1 MTHRPAAARFIF
13 ITLFLDVLGL
23 GLVVPILPA
32 LVTEFV
38 GGDASLGAAWYGPIV
53 ASYAL
58 MQFIAAPFLGAL
70 SDRFGRRPVLLL
82 ALLGYGI
89 DYIILGFAPTLTWLI
104 IGRMLAGITGASYT
118 TAAAY
123 LADISTPETRAANF
137 GLIGAAFGLGFIAG
151 PALGGLLG
159 ELGPR
164 VPFFVAAA
172 LVLLNVLYG
181 VFVLPE
187 SLPVEKRRPLDV
199 RDLNPFRAIV
209 GLWRVAGL
217 GGLIVTFVI
226 AVMAQRGLESLWVLH
241 NEYRYGWGPLENGG
255 SLALVGLSAA
265 IVQGG
270 LIRRVVPRIGER
282 SAVLFGLLGAAVA
295 QVIFGFAPSG
305 PWILIGIPFAALSGF
320 AIPTLQGIVAGQ
332 VPDDQQGTV
341 QGALT
346 SVLALVAVVAPLVS
360 TAVFTATTGDSAVEL
375 PGAVFFVHAGLYVV
389 AAGVSVWALRV
400 LQNSGRSNA
409 LQVSDIPETEVQ
421 Q

>member
-1 MTHRPAAARFIF
+1 
-13 ITLFLDVLGL
+13 
-23 GLVVPILPA
+23 
-32 LVTEFV
+32 
-38 GGDASLGAAWYGPIV
+38 
-53 ASYAL
+53 
-58 MQFIAAPFLGAL
+58 
-70 SDRFGRRPVLLL
+70 
-82 ALLGYGI
+82 
-89 DYIILGFAPTLTWLI
+89 
-104 IGRMLAGITGASYT
+104 
-118 TAAAY
+118 
-123 LADISTPETRAANF
+123 
-137 GLIGAAFGLGFIAG
+137 
-151 PALGGLLG
+151 
-159 ELGPR
+159 
-164 VPFFVAAA
+164 
-172 LVLLNVLYG
+172 
-181 VFVLPE
+181 
-187 SLPVEKRRPLDV
+187 
-199 RDLNPFRAIV
+199 
-209 GLWRVAGL
+209 
-217 GGLIVTFVI
+217 
-226 AVMAQRGLESLWVLH
+226 
-241 NEYRYGWGPLENGG
+241 
-255 SLALVGLSAA
+255 LALVGLSAA

>member
-13 ITLFLDVLGL
+13 ITLFLDILGL
-23 GLVVPILPA
+23 GLVIPILPA

-38 GGDASLGAAWYGPIV
+38 GGDASLGAAWYGPIT
-53 ASYAL
+53 ALYAL

-70 SDRFGRRPVLLL
+70 SDRFGRRPVLLI
-82 ALLGYGI
+82 ALLGYGL

-104 IGRMLAGITGASYT
+104 VGRMLAGITGASYT

-172 LVLLNVLYG
+172 LVLLNVIYG

-209 GLWRVAGL
+209 GLWKFAGL
-217 GGLIVTFVI
+217 GGIVVTFII
-226 AVMAQRGLESLWVLH
+226 AAMAQRGLESLWVLH
-241 NEYRYGWGPLENGG
+241 NEYRYAWGPLENGL
-255 SLALVGLSAA
+255 SLALVGVSAA

-282 SAVLFGLLGAAVA
+282 RAVLFGLLGAAAA
-295 QVIFGFAPSG
+295 QVIFGLAPTG
-305 PWILIGIPFAALSGF
+305 PWILLGIPFAALSGF

-332 VPDDQQGTV
+332 VPDNRQGTV

-360 TAVFTATTGDSAVEL
+360 TGVFTATTGVGSVEV
-375 PGAVFFVHAGLYVV
+375 PGAAFFGHAALFVL
-389 AAGVSVWALRV
+389 AAGVSAWALRN
-400 LQNSGRSNA
+400 LQKTEKLSP
-409 LQVSDIPETEVQ
+409 VSTPNIEKSEEQ